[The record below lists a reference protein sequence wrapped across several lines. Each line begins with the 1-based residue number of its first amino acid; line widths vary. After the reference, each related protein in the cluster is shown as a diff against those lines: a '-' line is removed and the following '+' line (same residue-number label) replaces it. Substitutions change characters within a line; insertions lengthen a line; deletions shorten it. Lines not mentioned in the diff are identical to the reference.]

1 MKKLYLILMVLV
13 ASLSVSAQSIK
24 LYKNGF
30 VEREMDIS
38 AVDSIVYCPG
48 DDESL
53 PILGYYGYMDKD
65 TYKSTTLSTEEKLNL
80 MIENAKTNKIRHS
93 VSEVKGPTTKGMSI
107 PVMLTKE
114 KHAPLIRMWSWVG
127 WANSGGMFLRIL
139 NGVEVTTT
147 IDNET
152 YYLWYNTGSWTSEE
166 RLEITLGVDY
176 GLYSFKAQSEEEIA
190 SLTADD
196 FQPLYSTLSRVEY
209 PANSYIVVLTP
220 QPKGY
225 NGYRGYTPWSQ
236 NTSYD
241 SQDLSEGTDAMG
253 KTKVINGKTY
263 YQWYAK
269 PVTIDGI
276 EYITIHADFDI
287 TK

>member
-1 MKKLYLILMVLV
+1 MNMKKLYLILMVLV

-53 PILGYYGYMDKD
+53 PILGYYGYMDWD
-65 TYKSTTLSTEEKLNL
+65 TYKSTTLSIEEKLNL

-93 VSEVKGPTTKGMSI
+93 VSEVKGPTTKGMSF

-114 KHAPLIRMWSWVG
+114 KHSPFIRLRDMFGWYGSSGMRNPVLDGVG
-127 WANSGGMFLRIL
+127 A
-139 NGVEVTTT
+139 TTT
-147 IDNET
+147 IDNEN
-152 YYLWYNTGSWTSEE
+152 YYVWYETIVIERSDI
-166 RLEITLGVDY
+166 RLEITLDADF
-176 GLYSFKAQSEEEIA
+176 GLYSFKAQSEEAIA
-190 SLTADD
+190 SLTAED
-196 FQPLYSTLSRVEY
+196 FQPLYSTSSRVEY

-220 QPKGY
+220 QYDGTIRSY
-225 NGYRGYTPWSQ
+225 SPWAQ
-236 NTSYD
+236 GTLYD
-241 SQDLSEGTDAMG
+241 SQDLSEGTEAMG

-276 EYITIHADFDI
+276 EYITISANF
-287 TK
+287 

>member
-1 MKKLYLILMVLV
+1 MKKLYLILMVLA

-24 LYKNGF
+24 LYKGGY
-30 VEREMDIS
+30 VAREMDIS

-80 MIENAKTNKIRHS
+80 MIENAKTNTIRHS
-93 VSEVKGPTTKGMSI
+93 VSEVKGPTSKGYSF

-114 KHAPLIRMWSWVG
+114 KHSPLIRAWSWMGWCDSVG
-127 WANSGGMFLRIL
+127 MRLYIF
-139 NGVEVTTT
+139 NGVEATT
-147 IDNET
+147 IIGNET
-152 YYLWYNTGSWTSEE
+152 YYLWCLPGFDMESEE

-190 SLTADD
+190 SLTAED
-196 FQPLYSTLSRVEY
+196 FQPLYSTDSRVEY

-220 QPKGY
+220 QPKYY
-225 NGYRGYTPWSQ
+225 NGYRDYSPWSQ
-236 NTSYD
+236 STSYS
-241 SQDLSEGTDAMG
+241 SQDLSEGTEAMG
-253 KTKVINGKTY
+253 KTKV
-263 YQWYAK
+263 
-269 PVTIDGI
+269 
-276 EYITIHADFDI
+276 
-287 TK
+287 

>member
-48 DDESL
+48 EDESL
-53 PILGYYGYMDKD
+53 PILGYYGYMDWE
-65 TYKSTTLSTEEKLNL
+65 TYHSTTLTVKEKLNI
-80 MIENAKTNKIRHS
+80 MIENAKTNTIRHS
-93 VSEVKGPTTKGMSI
+93 VTEVKGPTKLYSI

-114 KHAPLIRMWSWVG
+114 KHSPFIRLHDMTGWYGSVG
-127 WANSGGMFLRIL
+127 MRNPVLD
-139 NGVEVTTT
+139 GVEATTT
-147 IDNET
+147 IDNEN
-152 YYLWYNTGSWTSEE
+152 YYVWYESIVIERSDI
-166 RLEITLGVDY
+166 RLEITLDADF
-176 GLYSFKAQSEEEIA
+176 GLYSFKAQSEEAIA
-190 SLTADD
+190 SLTAED
-196 FQPLYSTLSRVEY
+196 FQPLYSTSSRVEY

-220 QPKGY
+220 QYG
-225 NGYRGYTPWSQ
+225 GTIRSYRPWAQ

-241 SQDLSEGTDAMG
+241 SQDLSEGTEAMG

-276 EYITIHADFDI
+276 EYITIQANFESI
-287 TK
+287 